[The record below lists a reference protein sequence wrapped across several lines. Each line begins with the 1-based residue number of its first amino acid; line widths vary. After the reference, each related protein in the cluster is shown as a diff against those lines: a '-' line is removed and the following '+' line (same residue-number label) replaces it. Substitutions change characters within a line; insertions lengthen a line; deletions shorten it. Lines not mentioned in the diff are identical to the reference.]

1 MSTQSDSFETLY
13 YADQSDFGENETR
26 TSVSQYGSS
35 SIKSKSNVELL
46 ENESDCCC
54 NIL

>member
-13 YADQSDFGENETR
+13 YADQSSDFGENEPR

-35 SIKSKSNVELL
+35 SIKSNVELL